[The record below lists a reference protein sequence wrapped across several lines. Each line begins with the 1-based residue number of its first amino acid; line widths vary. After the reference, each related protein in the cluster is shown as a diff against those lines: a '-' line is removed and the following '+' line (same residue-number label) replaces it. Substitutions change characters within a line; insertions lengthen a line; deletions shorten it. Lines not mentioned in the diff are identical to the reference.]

1 MEIRKILV
9 PLRGQYAPEDPAN
22 LDAPALQSAV
32 MLARKLDAKVEVL
45 CVINPAKQE
54 ASGWVDWIPDYGMDM
69 VIEGLDRQ
77 GAARRRN
84 ARKSFE
90 THLAPEIGIDEFR
103 AAFVESEG
111 DIRET
116 VGAAGRF
123 SDLIVIASSQSRWE
137 QPFRPALDAALHES
151 ARPIF
156 VSPEV
161 APATVG
167 DHVTIA
173 WNNSPEAA
181 RALAGAMP
189 MLRIATSVSVLSC
202 REQDSAEDSADLETV
217 IAYLDMHGVKKA
229 RGTEIIAQHQ
239 RPASEIIDAALAQG
253 SDLLV
258 LGSVVHSRTHSLV
271 YGSLTEEVL
280 KAPRL
285 SALLVP

>member
-9 PLRGQYAPEDPAN
+9 PLRGRYAPEDPAS

-32 MLARKLDAKVEVL
+32 MLARKLDAEVEVL
-45 CVINPAKQE
+45 CVINPARQE
-54 ASGWVDWIPDYGMDM
+54 VSSWINWIPDYGMDM

-77 GAARRRN
+77 GTARRHN
-84 ARKSFE
+84 TRKSFE
-90 THLAPEIGIDEFR
+90 THVAPEIGIDGFR

-123 SDLIVIASSQSRWE
+123 SDLIVVASSQSQWE
-137 QPFRPALDAALHES
+137 QPFRPVLDAALHES

-202 REQDSAEDSADLETV
+202 REQDSAEGSANLETV
-217 IAYLDMHGVKKA
+217 IAYLDMHGVKA
-229 RGTEIIAQHQ
+229 TGTEVIAQHQ

-285 SALLVP
+285 STLLVP

>member
-9 PLRGQYAPEDPAN
+9 PLSGQYAPEDPAS

-32 MLARKLDAKVEVL
+32 LLARKLDAEIEVL
-45 CVINPAKQE
+45 CVINPARQE
-54 ASGWVDWIPDYGMDM
+54 ANNWINWIPDYGLDM
-69 VIEGLDRQ
+69 VIEGLNRQ

-84 ARKSFE
+84 ARKSFD
-90 THLAPEIGIDEFR
+90 THIAPEIGIKGFR
-103 AAFVESEG
+103 AIFVEREG

-123 SDLIVIASSQSRWE
+123 SDLIVLASSQSQWE
-137 QPFRPALDAALHES
+137 QPFRPVLDAALHES

-156 VSPEV
+156 VSPET

-167 DHVTIA
+167 SHVTIA

-189 MLRIATSVSVLSC
+189 MLHTAASVSVLSC
-202 REQDSAEDSADLETV
+202 KEQDRGENSADLEAV
-217 IAYLDMHGVKKA
+217 IAYLDMHGVKAKA
-229 RGTEIIAQHQ
+229 TEIIAQHQ
-239 RPASEIIDAALAQG
+239 RPAREIIDAALALG
-253 SDLLV
+253 SDLLL

-280 KAPRL
+280 KAPRI